1 MAAEVAP
8 MHGKLA
14 YLQIP
19 ATDVDVSAAFYSE
32 VFGWGIRERPDGRR
46 AFDDTTGQVSGEW
59 VLDRTPADERGVLA
73 YVAVDSVEETLAK
86 IAGLGGEV
94 VRPLTPQKEGEA
106 FATFRDPAGNVLGI
120 FHEGRV

>member
-1 MAAEVAP
+1 MSV
-8 MHGKLA
+8 HGKVA

-19 ATDVDVSAAFYSE
+19 AADVDASAAFYSD
-32 VFGWGIRERPDGRR
+32 VFGWGIRDNSEGGRS
-46 AFDDTTGQVSGEW
+46 FDDTTGQVSGEW
-59 VLDRTPADERGVLA
+59 VLGRAPADEPGVLA
-73 YVAVDSVEETLAK
+73 YIAVDSVEETLEK

-94 VRPLTPQKEGEA
+94 VTPLTPQQQGEA

>member
-1 MAAEVAP
+1 

-19 ATDVDVSAAFYSE
+19 ATDVGVSAAFYSE
-32 VFGWGIRERPDGRR
+32 VFGWGIREHSDGRR

-59 VLDRTPADERGVLA
+59 VLDRAPADEPGVLA
-73 YVAVDSVEETLAK
+73 YVAVDSVEETLEK

-94 VRPLTPQKEGEA
+94 VTPLTPQKEGEA